1 MGGREDEGRR
11 KERGLGKRRGAKE
24 GDTRREAGRD
34 GKRWKRVKKG
44 GREGGGHQGR
54 CQVLET
60 RNHLVD
66 VDVNVH
72 TGSYTPMLVSC

>member
-1 MGGREDEGRR
+1 MVRKKEGSKEGRY
-11 KERGLGKRRGAKE
+11 KEESRERWKEVEKGRRTGGKRRE
-24 GDTRREAGRD
+24 GERA
-34 GKRWKRVKKG
+34 
-44 GREGGGHQGR
+44 GGHPGR

-72 TGSYTPMLVSC
+72 TGSYTPMLVSS